1 LYLDLPGHGG
11 SAHLSVSGFEAV
23 NALLESTLISYNIL
37 NYWLVGYSL
46 GGRIAMFH
54 AAQQPPGLCGLIVEG
69 GHPGLQMPKRT
80 ARPVRRALGNA
91 FSPAAARVCFC
102 RLVPTA
108 CFCVSTDAQR
118 RDLIM
123 LRSQNSGAHLADMLE
138 ATSLAVQPDC
148 VRHFA
153 PAIPF
158 SLFIW

>member
-69 GHPGLQMPKRT
+69 GHRGCKMPKN
-80 ARPVRRALGNA
+80 ALPDA
-91 FSPAAARVCFC
+91 SPTGAGQRVF
-102 RLVPTA
+102 A
-108 CFCVSTDAQR
+108 SS
-118 RDLIM
+118 
-123 LRSQNSGAHLADMLE
+123 RS
-138 ATSLAVQPDC
+138 
-148 VRHFA
+148 
-153 PAIPF
+153 
-158 SLFIW
+158 SLFLPTGTNSLFLRLSRMRNVAT